1 MASLTLSNHINTFSM
16 FDTITTFSRY
26 LALFTIAPVSTI
38 IAVDL
43 LVYAFRNGK
52 QLVSHGHKHL
62 VPSASSSAAS

>member
-1 MASLTLSNHINTFSM
+1 M

-52 QLVSHGHKHL
+52 QLVSHCHKNL